1 MATAEEMHA
10 TRGRARL
17 LWEAMK
23 GEVLTSGW
31 REPAVKEALDLCLSC
46 KGCKGECPVHV
57 DMATYKAE
65 FLSHYYERRLRPLK
79 AYAFGYIDRWSRLA
93 MQAPGLANSLANTAL
108 SKRLLGIAPQR
119 TMPRFA
125 SRSFTR
131 DSRARAAACA
141 SSCGLTPSTTTTIR
155 KSRTPRSR
163 CWRLPAARYTCR
175 RRPCAAGG

>member
-93 MQAPGLANSLANTAL
+93 MDAPRLANWGANL
-108 SKRLLGIAPQR
+108 SIAKKLLGVPQQR
-119 TMPRFA
+119 TMPTSAPARRSSVSSRRASPCSARSCRTCWRTMSRRSVFPGKCFS
-125 SRSFTR
+125 SRS
-131 DSRARAAACA
+131 SW
-141 SSCGLTPSTTTTIR
+141 
-155 KSRTPRSR
+155 RT
-163 CWRLPAARYTCR
+163 R
-175 RRPCAAGG
+175 RRAFRSASWGA